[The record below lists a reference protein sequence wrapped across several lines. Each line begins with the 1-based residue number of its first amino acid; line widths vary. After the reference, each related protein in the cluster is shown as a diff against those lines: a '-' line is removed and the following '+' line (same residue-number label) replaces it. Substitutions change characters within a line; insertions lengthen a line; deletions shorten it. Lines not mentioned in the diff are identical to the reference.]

1 MVTLEGEYLSPGGS
15 MSGGAFKNSS
25 NLLGRKKRNRRT
37 RKKYCA
43 EKEIEELKQR
53 NLDIRTA
60 KDLLTEDL
68 EQLRGDLQKALI
80 LKNTAQMN
88 VSRAKEQKEESESV
102 FSGLQ
107 EESVQIEQRIAEIHE
122 KKEQIAQ
129 QIEQAATREKRD
141 RAGKCSLPGNLR

>member
-1 MVTLEGEYLSPGGS
+1 MVRLRTAVICLEE
-15 MSGGAFKNSS
+15 
-25 NLLGRKKRNRRT
+25 KKRNRRT
-37 RKKYCA
+37 RKKYCRA

-107 EESVQIEQRIAEIHE
+107 EESVQIEQQIAEIHE

-129 QIEQAATREKRD
+129 RD
-141 RAGKCSLPGNLR
+141 RAGSHS

>member
-1 MVTLEGEYLSPGGS
+1 MPR
-15 MSGGAFKNSS
+15 
-25 NLLGRKKRNRRT
+25 RK
-37 RKKYCA
+37 
-43 EKEIEELKQR
+43 KEIEELKQR

-68 EQLRGDLQKALI
+68 EQLRGDPQKALI

-107 EESVQIEQRIAEIHE
+107 AESVQIEQQIAEIHE

-129 QIEQAATREKRD
+129 QIERAATREKEIERQM
-141 RAGKCSLPGNLR
+141 RPSGKS

>member
-1 MVTLEGEYLSPGGS
+1 

-37 RKKYCA
+37 RKNICA
-43 EKEIEELKQR
+43 QKKIEELKQR

-88 VSRAKEQKEESESV
+88 VSRAKEQGKRASV
-102 FSGLQ
+102 FSDCRQ
-107 EESVQIEQRIAEIHE
+107 KVSKSSSRSQRFMKRRNRSHSRSSRQPLV
-122 KKEQIAQ
+122 K
-129 QIEQAATREKRD
+129 KRD